1 MDVVDHVLEQIV
13 ERERKNNIN
22 PVQLAALK
30 AQEPYKTV
38 SMKELGP
45 SYEGPPKYLTQR
57 DAPLE
62 IPQEIIRKLFTL
74 MDNDMDD
81 KVSIDELMDYVE
93 QSGVPIPQEIV
104 YQMFR
109 EAASKRNVVHQEQY
123 ELPLN
128 FEEIQYQVRGRH
140 GYNTGTQ
147 SWEVMYRPMRDYWI
161 LLLLT
166 VSERL
171 FALQVPKVIPGK
183 IRA

>member
-1 MDVVDHVLEQIV
+1 
-13 ERERKNNIN
+13 
-22 PVQLAALK
+22 
-30 AQEPYKTV
+30 
-38 SMKELGP
+38 MKELGP

-109 EAASKRNVVHQEQY
+109 DAASKRNVVHQEQY

-128 FEEIQYQVRGRH
+128 FEEI
-140 GYNTGTQ
+140 
-147 SWEVMYRPMRDYWI
+147 
-161 LLLLT
+161 
-166 VSERL
+166 
-171 FALQVPKVIPGK
+171 
-183 IRA
+183 